1 MPKQAQKT
9 SPIKGYM
16 YICISIYLEAIDHI
30 AAIISTNLNA
40 ISIVTVS

>member
-9 SPIKGYM
+9 SPIKGFM
-16 YICISIYLEAIDHI
+16 YIYIYLEVIDHI

-40 ISIVTVS
+40 RSIVTVS